1 VVRPTSILAALPA
14 RLLPWV
20 RALLACALFAC
31 GLAASAAAGS
41 IGQQVFAIE
50 ARHGNAPHE
59 VIRQLQALEAQARA
73 AGGDDLR
80 IFLAAWGYAHASID
94 KPAVA
99 DAAIEEL
106 TDLGQRTH
114 DNAALA
120 SAYTLKAS
128 MLSFSGQ
135 VRAAFGWIESAVPL
149 SETVGSPDL
158 HYWVTMTAGDLATAN
173 GHIDEGIRL
182 FEASV
187 AAARQSHNPRREAQA
202 YQCLAPLRL
211 VKGRIDEALRDA
223 MRVRDLGTQA
233 QDNMLTISGWIL
245 EALAAEA
252 NGQKERG
259 MRARRS
265 AMALAEQVQPAAEPR
280 LNSQASGVG
289 GISTELETLLSLS
302 GNYLSLRDFHAAR
315 DFALRA
321 RSHAE
326 ALHDQDNAARA
337 TINLGLADIGAGR
350 LQAGKKAADEGVA
363 ALERKKR
370 DAELLI
376 QLNRY
381 AAALERAGDA
391 QAALQRLRE
400 SLLLE
405 TELSRR
411 DRQSTV
417 VALQRESSF
426 QQRLRQMD
434 KLEHDNTLQ
443 AVEISRRNNE
453 RLLMLLLA
461 GAMAVGV
468 VVAWRLYLRAR
479 ESNRQLRL
487 NNDTLEFTSNH
498 DLVTGLFNRR
508 AMERHVEEMN
518 GEPFSGASV
527 SVKQFGLIVGSV
539 GHQQGDNLLCQIA
552 QRLEEVV
559 LQCGGQLYR
568 VDGVTFAAIFRFAGN
583 ETRLR
588 KTLEALTTAMDTP
601 FKIGNQD
608 LIVSIG
614 VGASEYPRDA
624 TSVLEVA
631 RLAELAKLQAH
642 AQPGNSYVIYDARL
656 GDSQRDKLH
665 LETRMLKALEHGD
678 FEVYYQGQ
686 RDMCEGGIK
695 GFEALIRWHDDG
707 KMVSPAQ
714 FIPLA
719 EESGLIVRLGSWV
732 LHQACRQAKA
742 WADAGLG
749 RPVVAVNISPRQF
762 NHPDF
767 MTTVRAALQTT
778 GVDPAQIELEIT
790 EGSVMDDAEASISQL
805 HALRALG
812 LALAIDDF
820 GTGYASLSYLRRFPL
835 NRLKIDRSF
844 IMQLGNSEGDD
855 TIVRTVIEL
864 AHSLGLSVT
873 AEGVET
879 VAQEAALKGWDCDV
893 VQGFLHS
900 RPSPAAAA
908 TALLMA
914 ERKGM
919 PAAA

>member
-1 VVRPTSILAALPA
+1 MRWGRLVLAAA
-14 RLLPWV
+14 IFV
-20 RALLACALFAC
+20 F
-31 GLAASAAAGS
+31 GLAASAVAGP
-41 IGQQVFAIE
+41 IGDAVFAIE
-50 ARHGNAPHE
+50 AKHGNAPHE

-106 TDLGQRTH
+106 TDLGERTH
-114 DNAALA
+114 NNAALA
-120 SAYTLKAS
+120 SAYTLKAA

-158 HYWVTMTAGDLATAN
+158 HYWVTMTAGDLATSN

-187 AAARQSHNPRREAQA
+187 AAARQSRNPRREAQA

-211 VKGRIDEALRDA
+211 VKGMFDASIRDA
-223 MRVRDLGTQA
+223 VRVRELGAQA
-233 QDNMLTISGWIL
+233 QDSSLVISGWVL

-252 NGQKERG
+252 HGEKEHG
-259 MRARRS
+259 VRARRS
-265 AMALAEQVQPAAEPR
+265 AMALAEQIRPGADPK

-289 GISTELETLLSLS
+289 GLSTEMETLLSLS
-302 GNYLSLRDFHAAR
+302 GMYLSVRDFDAAR
-315 DFALRA
+315 DYAARA

-326 ALHDQDNAARA
+326 ALHDPDNAARA

-350 LQAGKKAADEGVA
+350 LQAGKKAADDGVA
-363 ALERKKR
+363 ALEHKKR

-376 QLNRY
+376 QINRY

-391 QAALQRLRE
+391 AAALQRLRE

-405 TELSRR
+405 TELARR

-426 QQRLRQMD
+426 QQRQRQMD

-443 AVEISRRNNE
+443 AVEIARRNTE

-461 GAMAVGV
+461 GAMAIGV

-487 NNDTLEFTSNH
+487 NNETLEFASNH

-508 AMERHVEEMN
+508 AMERDVVAMN
-518 GEPFSGASV
+518 GEPFSGAWV
-527 SVKQFGLIVGSV
+527 SIKQFGLIVGSV

-568 VDGVTFAAIFRFAGN
+568 VDGVTFAAIYRFAGN

-588 KTLEALTTAMDTP
+588 KTLEALTSAMDAP

-614 VGASEYPRDA
+614 VGASEYPTDA
-624 TSVLEVA
+624 TSVMEVA

-642 AQPGNSYVIYDARL
+642 AEPGNSYVIYDARM
-656 GDSQRDKLH
+656 GNTQRDKLH
-665 LETRMLKALEHGD
+665 METRMLKALEHGD

-686 RDMCEGGIK
+686 RDLRDGGIK
-695 GFEALIRWHDDG
+695 GFEALIRWHDNG

-835 NRLKIDRSF
+835 NRLKVDRSF

-879 VAQEAALKGWDCDV
+879 VAQEATLRSWDCDV

-900 RPSPAAAA
+900 RPSPAAVA
-908 TALLMA
+908 TDLLVT